1 MRGLS
6 MRREPEG
13 QADCRPDHLLCV
25 PVLCGRP
32 CDPSRCLSRHLDP
45 KEAPQAL
52 KTEEGVVLSAADDWS
67 GLCSETERE
76 ESSAVDERDILSPFS
91 GLAAVSV
98 EDPPSVSVLG
108 FSGSLSP
115 ALRSGASVSVWSDAF
130 DVSGLPELFVPA
142 AFPHEASPIVM
153 MSRRMNGMHLERIFT
168 SISNY
173 QTCVERWRF
182 HTGRNHFFRVE
193 DLSFR
198 RNRFSG

>member
-1 MRGLS
+1 MIHLSGSERGS
-6 MRREPEG
+6 AGFEES
-13 QADCRPDHLLCV
+13 AFA
-25 PVLCGRP
+25 
-32 CDPSRCLSRHLDP
+32 S
-45 KEAPQAL
+45 
-52 KTEEGVVLSAADDWS
+52 EEGAVLSAADDWS

-115 ALRSGASVSVWSDAF
+115 ALRSEASVWSDAF

-182 HTGRNHFFRVE
+182 E